1 MTRGN
6 ATLWRRAVMA
16 AAAVCLTG
24 LTAVPGMAQS
34 KQKFPWDN
42 PNQPIEQ
49 RVHELVSRMTL
60 KEKVSQM
67 MNTAPAIPSLGVPA
81 YNWWSEGLHGI
92 ARSGYATVF
101 PQAIGMAATF
111 DPKDV
116 RNMSDTISTEAR
128 AKYERAIRRGIH
140 SIYFGLTLWAP
151 NINIVRDPRWGR
163 TQETYGESPFLTG
176 TMAVQYVRGLQ
187 GNNPKYFKTIATPK
201 HFAVYNG
208 PEPLRHKIDAKV
220 SLHDLEST
228 YFPAFRAAITEG
240 HADSMMCS
248 YNAINGVPSCAN
260 KLLSQVVRGKWGFG
274 GFITS
279 DCGAIANFYMPNG
292 HHYSPNAAAAAAAGV
307 KAGTDTNC
315 GDTYKAL
322 TTAVKEGLISEKT
335 IDTSVDRL
343 FTARFRLGMFDPPS
357 DVPYSKIPFSE
368 VNSPA
373 HRALALKDA
382 RDSMVL
388 LKNEGHILPLKN
400 VKTIAVVGPNAAD
413 ISAIEGNYHG
423 TPPNPVMPVDGIA
436 AAFPHAKILYSQ
448 GSSYDPRL
456 PVPMPRNTFH
466 PRKGVTVSGLKGQY
480 YANASFRGKPVETR
494 VDKQINFDWDA
505 ASPVPGVPKNSFS
518 VRWTG
523 TVHVPQPGLYRLQI
537 SWPHCYPC
545 EDLESYSLWIN
556 GKQVSS
562 GATNENASNRPG
574 RMPAFKVNF
583 KNTKPHTIRL
593 EYSHKSKMFGAGI
606 TLNWYPPEAALRQ
619 QAVDVAKKA
628 DVVVAVMGLSRNFV
642 GEEMSIQVPGF
653 DGGGRTKLSLPA
665 TQQRLLHALVATGK
679 PVVLV
684 LMAGS
689 SVALDWSAQ
698 HVNAILDAWYPGEVG
713 GTAIGETLNGENDPD
728 GKLPLTF
735 YKSVDQLPPFTDY
748 SMKNRTYRYFTGKP
762 LFPFG
767 YGLSY
772 TTLEYSHV
780 HLSTK
785 HVKAGEPLTVEADV
799 KNTGKMGVHAVTE
812 VYVVPPQNG
821 VNPLRELRGF
831 NRVQLA
837 PGQMQRVSFKLSAR
851 DLSLVNAAGERKV
864 EPGKYQIFVGG
875 SQPTGNASQTVDFS
889 IRGTKQLPE

>member
-1 MTRGN
+1 MRRGN
-6 ATLWRRAVMA
+6 ATLWRRAVTT
-16 AAAVCLTG
+16 AAAVCVMG
-24 LTAVPGMAQS
+24 LAAVPGMAQP

-42 PNQPIEQ
+42 PNQPIQQ

-67 MNTAPAIPSLGVPA
+67 MNTAPAIPRLGVPA
-81 YNWWSEGLHGI
+81 YDWWSEGLHGI

-128 AKYERAIRRGIH
+128 AKYEWAIRHDIH

-163 TQETYGESPFLTG
+163 AQETYGESPFLTG

-208 PEPLRHKIDAKV
+208 PEPMRHKVDARPTP
-220 SLHDLEST
+220 HDLEDT
-228 YFPAFRAAITEG
+228 YFPAFRAAFTQG
-240 HADSMMCS
+240 HAYSTMCS
-248 YNAINGVPSCAN
+248 YNAIDGVPSCAN
-260 KLLSQVVRGKWGFG
+260 KLLADVVRGKWGFRG
-274 GFITS
+274 YITS
-279 DCGAIANFYMPNG
+279 DCGAISDFYRPG
-292 HHYSPNAAAAAAAGV
+292 AHGYVKTAAEAAAAGV

-322 TTAVKEGLISEKT
+322 PQAVKEGLISVKT
-335 IDTSVDRL
+335 IDRSVDRL
-343 FTARFRLGMFDPPS
+343 FTARFRLGMFDPAS
-357 DVPYSKIPFSE
+357 DVPYAKIPFST

-373 HRALALKDA
+373 HRALALQDA

-388 LKNEGHILPLKN
+388 LKNANHILPLKDA
-400 VKTIAVVGPNAAD
+400 KTIAVVGPNAVD
-413 ISAIEGNYHG
+413 ISVIEGNYHG
-423 TPPNPVMPVDGIA
+423 TPSNPVMPLDGIA

-448 GSSYDPRL
+448 GSSYDSRL
-456 PVPMPRNTFH
+456 PVPMPRNALH
-466 PRKGVTVSGLKGQY
+466 PGTGVTVSGLKGQY
-480 YANASFRGKPVETR
+480 YANASFQGKPVATR
-494 VDKQINFDWDA
+494 VDKQINFDWGA
-505 ASPVPGVPKNSFS
+505 ASPVPGVPRNSFS

-537 SWPHCYPC
+537 AWPHCYPC
-545 EDLESYSLWIN
+545 HDLESYTLWIN

-562 GATNENASNRPG
+562 GATNENAASRPG
-574 RMPAFKVNF
+574 RMPAFKVDF
-583 KNTKPHTIRL
+583 QNTKPQKIRL
-593 EYSHKSKMFGAGI
+593 EYSHKSKLFGAGI
-606 TLNWYPPEAALRQ
+606 TLNWYPPEAALRE

-642 GEEMSIQVPGF
+642 GEEMSIKVPGF
-653 DGGGRTKLSLPA
+653 NGGGRTKLSLPE
-665 TQQRLLHALVATGK
+665 TQQQLLHALVATGK

-698 HVNAILDAWYPGEVG
+698 HVAAILDAWYPGEVG
-713 GTAIGETLNGENDPD
+713 GTALGETLSGKNDPD

-735 YKSVDQLPPFTDY
+735 YRSVDQLPTFTDY

-762 LFPFG
+762 LYPFG

-772 TTLEYSHV
+772 TTLAYSHV
-780 HLSTK
+780 HLSTRD
-785 HVKAGEPLTVEADV
+785 VKAGEPLTVTADV
-799 KNTGKMGVHAVTE
+799 TNTGKMGVHAVTE
-812 VYVVPPQNG
+812 VYLVPPQNG

-831 NRVQLA
+831 NRVALA
-837 PGQMQRVSFKLSAR
+837 PGQTRRVSFQLGAR
-851 DLSLVNAAGERKV
+851 DLSLVNEAGKRNV
-864 EPGKYQIFVGG
+864 EPGKYQVFVGG
-875 SQPTGNASQTVDFS
+875 SQPTGTAAQTVDFS
-889 IRGTKQLPE
+889 IHGTKSLPE